1 LYDATSSF
9 YTDATIRIRY
19 VDYKVSG
26 QRPTNTLILPAA
38 TAFTLAARVNT
49 ASPILRS
56 KERKRGREVG
66 DMIVATRFQDG
77 TIVMDR
83 RSNGQQDG
91 RPEDE
96 TTITNR
102 TGRDFKSRDECGR
115 TTVTTM
121 TETIAMSW
129 TEAMAVTRFVETIV
143 TML

>member
-1 LYDATSSF
+1 M
-9 YTDATIRIRY
+9 
-19 VDYKVSG
+19 
-26 QRPTNTLILPAA
+26 
-38 TAFTLAARVNT
+38 
-49 ASPILRS
+49 
-56 KERKRGREVG
+56 G

-83 RSNGQQDG
+83 RSNGQQDR

-102 TGRDFKSRDECGR
+102 TGRGFKSRDECGR

-121 TETIAMSW
+121 TESIAMSW

-143 TML
+143 TIL